1 VLTALPG
8 PRLSLRFGRLA
19 VADPWWPEMVPVYP
33 VTALGGGEQPIVVTT
48 VGLTRTGEVDPQPV
62 PVAASIGE
70 LGMVT
75 DWHPLVQN
83 EAHFHLEV
91 DSALGAF
98 YDISDVQV
106 LQPLFEDAEHMK
118 GVFDRAVTEKVVAME
133 AQGGVVAVVFGCP
146 DGPGSYPVY
155 EGFGENGQ
163 VVAVLVDLGILSG
176 AVRRVE

>member
-1 VLTALPG
+1 MA
-8 PRLSLRFGRLA
+8 
-19 VADPWWPEMVPVYP
+19 PVHP

-48 VGLTRTGEVDPQPV
+48 VGLTRTGEVDPQLEPL
-62 PVAASIGE
+62 AASIGE

-75 DWHPLVQN
+75 DWHALAQN

-98 YDISDVQV
+98 YDISDAQV

-118 GVFDRAVTEKVVAME
+118 GVFGRALTRKVVAME
-133 AQGGVVAVVFGCP
+133 ADGRVVAVVFECP

-155 EGFGENGQ
+155 EGFDKDGQ
-163 VVAVLVDLGILSG
+163 AVAVLVDLGILCG
-176 AVRRVE
+176 AERPVE